1 MADGRALLRAQIA
14 RLRKLEGLTKDVAPK
29 VARAVERE
37 LRAQIAAGKG
47 PDGKPWKPRQDGGQ
61 PLRNAASALSVRA
74 VGDVIVV
81 RLDGVEARHHLGA
94 VRGGVRRQIIPTG
107 SMPDAVSRAIE
118 QVVTREFRAVMGAA
132 A

>member
-1 MADGRALLRAQIA
+1 MADGRAALRAQIA
-14 RLRKLEGLTKDVAPK
+14 RLRKLSGLTKDVAPK

-47 PDGKPWKPRQDGGQ
+47 PDGKPWKRRQDGGQ
-61 PLRNAASALSVRA
+61 PLRNAAAALSVRA

-107 SMPDAVSRAIE
+107 SMPDALTRAIE
-118 QVVTREFRAVMGAA
+118 EVVTREFRSIMGAA